1 MNFLGLDLSSANTGW
16 TLIEEMGE
24 GRAPRITCGSF
35 TCRGEDY
42 DDNVR
47 ALSDHL
53 YELLTGFRARGIR
66 VDLAGVEEPLRAL
79 PKRKKVISDGMFAS
93 RTVEE
98 LASNP
103 HTMLVL
109 PAMSGGALVML
120 HRFKIRAVLVNVA
133 KWRMLCIG
141 RAYAPRGTPEKEKN
155 GWAKREV
162 RKWAADLGLRYGFII
177 KNSDQSDSVGIAVYA
192 AIQHG
197 DSMDVRKMLATRRVA
212 A

>member
-16 TLIEEMGE
+16 TLIEEMGDD
-24 GRAPRITCGSF
+24 RAPRITCGSF
-35 TCRGEDY
+35 ACRGEDY

-53 YELLTGFRARGIR
+53 YELLIGFRNRGIR
-66 VDLAGVEEPLRAL
+66 IDVAGVEEPLRAM
-79 PKRKKVISDGMFAS
+79 PKRKKVVSDGLFAS
-93 RTVEE
+93 HTVEE

-120 HRFKIRAVLVNVA
+120 HRFKIRAVLVNVS
-133 KWRMLCIG
+133 KWRVLCIG
-141 RAYAPRGTPEKEKN
+141 RAFAPRGISEKEKS

-162 RKWAADLGLRYGFII
+162 RKWAADLGLRYGFIV
-177 KNSDQSDSVGIAVYA
+177 KNSDQSDSVGIAVYT

-197 DSMDVRKMLATRRVA
+197 DSMIVRKMLATRRVA